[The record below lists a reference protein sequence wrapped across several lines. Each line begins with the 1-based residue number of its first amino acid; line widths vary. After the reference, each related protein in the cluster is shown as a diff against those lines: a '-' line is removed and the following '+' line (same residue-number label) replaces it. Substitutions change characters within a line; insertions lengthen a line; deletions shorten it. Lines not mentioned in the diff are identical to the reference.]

1 MRIGPKAL
9 VGLGLP
15 AALRPHAP
23 KKGVGGLALGAQ
35 TALNFV
41 SSRFRNG
48 IGAPIQTSASSVDGW
63 TFTRSGSAFAMANGT
78 SGTFATNVARIL
90 SGRLFLEAAANTNLD
105 KPSQGALG
113 LSAVNVTMATTTTVG
128 PDGTTAFYTSVTST
142 SSGGYGQRNVTV
154 ANNSATYARSAFVLK
169 TAASQTFRLLTGLAG
184 GTPPAQGFVDVNLNT
199 GAVVGGSGT
208 VEDWTTCW
216 RITTTIT
223 NNSTGNTTLF
233 TWFMPVVG
241 GTGVCEVGG
250 LMLNVGTL
258 AGSYIPTT
266 SVAVT
271 QNAETLTMTVPA
283 GRYSTKTIDLTG
295 ETWTTAVDGSGG
307 SLAITP
313 RTGLTYLTQY
323 YAYPLDFYDV
333 FDRANTSAGTLG
345 TSTSGSVWTLYG
357 GYVGSYPLPAATDGQ
372 ISSNAYVDAGGTV
385 VYATTQLA
393 QTVMHLEATWSWVD
407 DGVGTDFT
415 TLALIISS
423 NANIIDN
430 MLHITITNSTA
441 LLQKRVAGGSFVT
454 LGTITIS
461 PTLELGGTRH
471 VARVD
476 VSGTTA
482 RLTVDSQSVTASDPD
497 IPSVIGRF
505 IGVEHY
511 SATTSV
517 RYPMTVYSVGAAY
530 QPLAWPT

>member
-1 MRIGPKAL
+1 MKFAFGF
-9 VGLGLP
+9 GLGM
-15 AALRPHAP
+15 AP
-23 KKGVGGLALGAQ
+23 LLKGVGAFFPAAQ

-63 TFTRSGSAFAMANGT
+63 NFTRSGSAFAMANGT

-105 KPSQGALG
+105 FPSQGALG
-113 LSAVNVTMATTTTVG
+113 LSVVTATTATTTTVG

-154 ANNSATYARSAFVLK
+154 ANNSATYARSVFVAK
-169 TAASQTFRLLTGLAG
+169 KAVAQTFRLLLGIVG
-184 GTPPAQGFVDVNLNT
+184 GTPPAQTFVDVNLAT
-199 GAVVGGSGT
+199 GAIVLGSGV
-208 VEDWTTCW
+208 VEDWDTCW
-216 RITTTIT
+216 RISTTIT
-223 NNSTGNTTLF
+223 NNSTGNTTLYSEF
-233 TWFMPVVG
+233 IPVVG
-241 GTGVCEVGG
+241 GQGMAEVGG

-258 AGSYIPTT
+258 AGSYVPTT
-266 SVAVT
+266 SGTVT

-295 ETWTTAVDGSGG
+295 ETWITAVDGSGG

-333 FDRANTSAGTLG
+333 FDRADTSAGVLG
-345 TSTSGSVWTLYG
+345 TSTSGTPWTLYG
-357 GYVGSYPLPAATDGQ
+357 AYAGSYPLPAATDGQ
-372 ISSNAYVDAGGTV
+372 ISSNTYVDLGGTV
-385 VYATTQLA
+385 VYATAQLA
-393 QTVMHLEATWSWVD
+393 QTVYHLEATWSWVD

-423 NANIIDN
+423 DSKIIDN
-430 MLHITITNSTA
+430 MLHITITNTTA

-454 LGTITIS
+454 LGTIDFTGHS
-461 PTLELGGTRH
+461 LALAGTRH